1 MGGGGVSEDSN
12 TNQSL
17 PSSSPP
23 KNEKDSIESSKTT
36 PKDEDEE
43 IKEIDKVEPGTPMET
58 TNEVEESLT
67 PPLLPNMK
75 VKSPSDEKEIEKE
88 KENKLKRVNWDMFAE
103 QDIFK
108 ADTSVSKILLI
119 IITERIVS
127 SILCFSH
134 QILLLL
140 KDQEWKIPP

>member
-17 PSSSPP
+17 PSSPS
-23 KNEKDSIESSKTT
+23 KNEKESTTESAKTT
-36 PKDEDEE
+36 PKDEDDEA
-43 IKEIDKVEPGTPMET
+43 KEIPQEPGTPMET

-75 VKSPSDEKEIEKE
+75 VKSPSDEKEME

-108 ADTSVSKILLI
+108 ADTSVSKIL
-119 IITERIVS
+119 
-127 SILCFSH
+127 
-134 QILLLL
+134 
-140 KDQEWKIPP
+140 